1 MHSIP
6 RTTILLMES
15 SSKLAISSLQEEQ
28 LPYEFFVH
36 ETEVRGTLAETLEKV
51 GGARESEKVLEIIY
65 QPLAR
70 FRVQAVTRCSS
81 SIPGQCWSRFQT
93 VS

>member
-1 MHSIP
+1 M
-6 RTTILLMES
+6 
-15 SSKLAISSLQEEQ
+15 QEEQ